1 MKQARDRKKQR
12 VTQHL
17 EQVNLYA
24 AGIDIGSTSHYVS
37 VPNDLDDDPV
47 REFLCFTGDIHRMA
61 DWLVEI
67 GIQTVA
73 MESTGVYWIPTYEIL
88 EERGLEVLLV
98 NAQHVKNVPGR
109 KTDVQDCQWL
119 QQLHTFGLLRGSFRT
134 PEESVALRAY
144 MRQRQSLVER
154 SADHVRHMQKSLRQ
168 MNLLLDN
175 VVSDITGKTGMKII
189 RAILDGDHNPQHL
202 AKMRDGRCKQDEKT
216 IAASLEGH
224 YRDEHLFT
232 LKQSVQLYDFYKEL
246 IFSCEKEIEK
256 QLQTLD
262 GKINK
267 SEVTPVKKRKTKSS
281 LHFDVRS
288 ELHRL
293 TGIDLTRI
301 DGMDENSV
309 LKVLSETGTD
319 MTAWPSEK
327 HFSSWLGLS
336 PGNKI
341 TGGRIIS
348 SKTKPSANKAAAAF
362 RLCAYGL
369 FNSKSSLGAYF
380 RRQRARLGAPKAIT
394 ATAHKL
400 ARTFYSMIKNQSE
413 YVDLGSDYYDKL
425 YRERTISQLKRKAVL
440 LGFELI
446 PAKIEE
452 L

>member
-1 MKQARDRKKQR
+1 M
-12 VTQHL
+12 
-17 EQVNLYA
+17 
-24 AGIDIGSTSHYVS
+24 
-37 VPNDLDDDPV
+37 
-47 REFLCFTGDIHRMA
+47 
-61 DWLVEI
+61 
-67 GIQTVA
+67 
-73 MESTGVYWIPTYEIL
+73 
-88 EERGLEVLLV
+88 
-98 NAQHVKNVPGR
+98 
-109 KTDVQDCQWL
+109 
-119 QQLHTFGLLRGSFRT
+119 
-134 PEESVALRAY
+134 
-144 MRQRQSLVER
+144 
-154 SADHVRHMQKSLRQ
+154 
-168 MNLLLDN
+168 
-175 VVSDITGKTGMKII
+175 
-189 RAILDGDHNPQHL
+189 
-202 AKMRDGRCKQDEKT
+202 
-216 IAASLEGH
+216 
-224 YRDEHLFT
+224 
-232 LKQSVQLYDFYKEL
+232 